1 MIRRF
6 PRKQRSAYDGCR
18 NRCRHRSCYI
28 WQRRNSEFGG
38 KKIKEGDIIA
48 LENGKLTITEKNPV
62 KAVVK
67 LAKNM
72 VTRDTSF
79 ITLIY
84 GNDIS
89 EEDAKTAFN
98 ELSDKFGSR
107 TDVTL
112 VKGDQP
118 VYYFI
123 LSVE

>member
-1 MIRRF
+1 MRKTRTIFRF
-6 PRKQRSAYDGCR
+6 SQD
-18 NRCRHRSCYI
+18 
-28 WQRRNSEFGG
+28 
-38 KKIKEGDIIA
+38 DIIA